1 MDKTKEQNFQESV
14 RLKSAHVKETASAEK
29 SVPAGYEAFQ
39 EEYAVDNDKVFQKTQ
54 SCLRKKH
61 SRQKKK
67 ASGIRR
73 YFRLLG
79 IYARMDLASLTRDA
93 KFMAIVLTADIV
105 SNISTISGI
114 FLLAWKFGGIGGM
127 DRFEVLFMLAY
138 GNIVMGF
145 LNMMGGCNALF
156 PSRIIGR
163 GQWEHMFIMPLPY
176 AVQLTVGIFPFT
188 GSSSLI
194 SGIAMLAMAICH
206 MEAALPW
213 WWPGMLL
220 FQLIVSMAIVT
231 AASYLF
237 SSLAFYA
244 PIQCEEIA
252 STVVYSCDHAKS
264 FPLSGMPPYIRC
276 PLLTIFPAGL
286 LAWFPSM
293 ILLGKTTT
301 LQNFY
306 PAVFAL
312 FLSLIAAYFF
322 RKGFRYYVKKGIN
335 RYSAGGHRS

>member
-1 MDKTKEQNFQESV
+1 MVGKRREQSFQEKNV
-14 RLKSAHVKETASAEK
+14 EK
-29 SVPAGYEAFQ
+29 A
-39 EEYAVDNDKVFQKTQ
+39 FQKTH
-54 SCLRKKH
+54 SCQREKE
-61 SRQKKK
+61 SGQKPKTS
-67 ASGIRR
+67 ALRR
-73 YFRLLG
+73 YFQLLG
-79 IYARMDLASLTRDA
+79 IYARMDLASLTRDG
-93 KFMAIVLTADIV
+93 KFMAIVLAADII
-105 SNISTISGI
+105 SNISSISGI

-176 AVQLTVGIFPFT
+176 GVQLTVGIFPFT
-188 GSSSLI
+188 GSSSLL
-194 SGIAMLAMAICH
+194 SGIGMLLAALWN
-206 MEAALPW
+206 METVLPW

-220 FQLIVSMAIVT
+220 FQIIASMAVVT

-244 PIQCEEIA
+244 PVQCEEIA
-252 STVVYSCDHAKS
+252 STVVYSCDSARS
-264 FPLSGMPPYIRC
+264 FPLSGMPPYIRY
-276 PLLTIFPAGL
+276 PMLTIFPAGL
-286 LAWFPSM
+286 LAWLPTM
-293 ILLGKTTT
+293 ILLGKAAAWET
-301 LQNFY
+301 FY
-306 PAVFAL
+306 PAAFAL
-312 FLSLIAAYFF
+312 LLSLAAAYFF